1 MNGHS
6 PIKDKVGHITHYRKT
21 MSSGEM
27 RITDKQ
33 QRRLG
38 YVKNGKTYDHSGHI
52 LAHEPRIDLIMKQ
65 KR

>member
-1 MNGHS
+1 MS
-6 PIKDKVGHITHYRKT
+6 SYKPIKDKVGHITHYKKT

-27 RITDKQ
+27 RITDKP

-38 YVKNGKTYDHSGHI
+38 YIKDGVTFDHSGRI
-52 LAHEPRIDLIMKQ
+52 LAREPREDLIMRQ

>member
-1 MNGHS
+1 MS
-6 PIKDKVGHITHYRKT
+6 SYKPIKDKVGHITHYKKT

-27 RITDKQ
+27 RITDKP

-38 YVKNGKTYDHSGHI
+38 YIKNGVTYDHSNHI
-52 LAHEPRIDLIMKQ
+52 LAREPRVDLIMGQ

>member
-1 MNGHS
+1 MS
-6 PIKDKVGHITHYRKT
+6 SYKPIKDKVGHITHYTKT

-27 RITDKQ
+27 RITDKP

-38 YVKNGKTYDHSGHI
+38 YIKNGKTYDHSGHI
-52 LAHEPRIDLIMKQ
+52 LAHEPRVDMIMGL

>member
-1 MNGHS
+1 MS
-6 PIKDKVGHITHYRKT
+6 SYKPIRDKAQHITHYKKT

-27 RITDKQ
+27 RIADKP

-38 YVKNGKTYDHSGHI
+38 YIKNGVTYDHAGHI
-52 LAHEPRIDLIMKQ
+52 LAREPRVDLIMGL

>member
-1 MNGHS
+1 MS
-6 PIKDKVGHITHYRKT
+6 SYKPIKDKAQHITHYKKT

-27 RITDKQ
+27 RIADKP

-38 YVKNGKTYDHSGHI
+38 YIKNGVTYDHSGHI
-52 LAHEPRIDLIMKQ
+52 LAREPRMDLIMGL

>member
-1 MNGHS
+1 MS
-6 PIKDKVGHITHYRKT
+6 SYKPIKDKVGHITHYKKT

-27 RITDKQ
+27 RITDKP

-38 YVKNGKTYDHSGHI
+38 YIKDGVTFDHSGHI
-52 LAHEPRIDLIMKQ
+52 LAREPRVDLIMRQ